1 MLLTYSL
8 GLGDFVFGEKRKW
21 LELYIYIVEVFGG
34 FLNFLGIEL
43 VEKFMNI
50 NGLNE
55 KFILNF

>member
-1 MLLTYSL
+1 MFL
-8 GLGDFVFGEKRKW
+8 EKKENGW
-21 LELYIYIVEVFGG
+21 NYIYIVEEFGG

-50 NGLNE
+50 NGLDE